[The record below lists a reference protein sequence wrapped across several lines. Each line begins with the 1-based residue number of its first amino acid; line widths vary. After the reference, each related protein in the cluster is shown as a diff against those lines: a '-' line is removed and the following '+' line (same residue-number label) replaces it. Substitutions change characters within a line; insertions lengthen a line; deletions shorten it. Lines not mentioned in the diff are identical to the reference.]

1 VGRAPGTGVPALQLQ
16 TGRTD
21 DEQAPHPAE
30 DLAGLVMRRHLE
42 AAEVVVAKLDTPN
55 AVLAE
60 SLLGLARA
68 WDKIELTGDGLGNVA
83 NISNQMVRVL
93 HELGVDAG
101 GDVWD
106 DLVQE
111 ITRDDAP

>member
-1 VGRAPGTGVPALQLQ
+1 VPPLQLGACCQ
-16 TGRTD
+16 D
-21 DEQAPHPAE
+21 DEPTPHPAE
-30 DLAGLVMRRHLE
+30 DHAGLVMRRHLE
-42 AAEVVVAKLDTPN
+42 AAEVVVAKLDNPN

-68 WDKIELTGDGLGNVA
+68 WDKIEVTGDGLGNVA